1 MFPYL
6 LYTRGL
12 TGVAA
17 SHAAVLA
24 TVEPVVATI
33 IGVAWFGDSM
43 TLGKLMGIVFILAGI
58 IVLNMKAEPDRASA
72 R

>member
-1 MFPYL
+1 M
-6 LYTRGL
+6 
-12 TGVAA
+12 AA

-43 TLGKLMGIVFILAGI
+43 TPGKLLGIVFILAGI
-58 IVLNMKAEPDRASA
+58 VVLNTKAEAEHDLQDA
-72 R
+72 